1 MKTISI
7 KVANTAK
14 LPLAI
19 SRGSEKQRYSLSN
32 NYFKTLREKVL
43 NKKDVLTL
51 SDFKE
56 MINSVLPENNINL
69 NIVEIKDKNLAGS
82 LMIVPQ
88 IDGSP
93 TKINITQR
101 GFVMKLP
108 MKNERITDKLTALH
122 EARHFFDHI
131 CNPKT
136 IINRSYK
143 LCENNKAY
151 DKRFE
156 IFEMFMRNYD
166 DNIVMKDF
174 RQDVRRRISDLDSY
188 VIIDLLQDL
197 RGSLRTEINAYNG
210 DIKLLI
216 KNPVKNFQKILAS
229 LYFINCQAKFKQKLK
244 FSNQLL
250 LEQINLKRKE
260 LKNTLS
266 SQKN

>member
-1 MKTISI
+1 MRTISI

-14 LPLAI
+14 LPLSI
-19 SRGSEKQRYSLSN
+19 LRGTEKQRYSLSN
-32 NYFKTLREKVL
+32 NYLKALREKVL
-43 NKKDVLTL
+43 NEKYVLTL

-56 MINSVLPENNINL
+56 MIYYVLPENNINL
-69 NIVEIKDKNLAGS
+69 NIVEIKDKNLTGS
-82 LMIVPQ
+82 LMIEPQ
-88 IDGSP
+88 IKESP
-93 TKINITQR
+93 TKIDITQS
-101 GFVMKLP
+101 GFVMQLP

-136 IINRSYK
+136 VVKRSYK
-143 LCENNKAY
+143 LCENKKAY

-156 IFEMFMRNYD
+156 IFEMFMRNYN

-174 RQDVRRRISDLDSY
+174 RQNVKGRVSELDSD

-197 RGSLRTEINAYNG
+197 RGSLRTEINAYND
-210 DIKLLI
+210 DIKLLM
-216 KNPVKNFQKILAS
+216 KNPVKNFQKILN
-229 LYFINCQAKFKQKLK
+229 LWYFLNYQAKFKQKLK

-250 LEQINLKRKE
+250 LEQINLKRKD
-260 LKNTLS
+260 LKNSLN